1 MGNKRHWKPSSFNFA
16 HILQTEG
23 VNGGA
28 TCIGSLHLRRAIV
41 VGEGFFKLG
50 IVLKGPPLLLFV
62 TFFTTRGG
70 LKTWHSIPL
79 LRWFFSSCWTWV
91 FPFFS
96 LYSPFFG
103 CFGLF
108 MIGKVSSQIKVGTKL
123 LELKLELGLQKS
135 ESLKEFHSQF

>member
-1 MGNKRHWKPSSFNFA
+1 
-16 HILQTEG
+16 
-23 VNGGA
+23 
-28 TCIGSLHLRRAIV
+28 
-41 VGEGFFKLG
+41 
-50 IVLKGPPLLLFV
+50 
-62 TFFTTRGG
+62 
-70 LKTWHSIPL
+70 
-79 LRWFFSSCWTWV
+79 
-91 FPFFS
+91 